1 MQSKGGF
8 YITQIKQRSDRI
20 FERLLLQHGIELNGG
35 QGRILFVLWQE
46 DGLTMTELSKR
57 TSLAKNTLT
66 VVIDGMVKKG
76 IVLRTQNPQN
86 RRETRIRLT
95 EQAKSLQQHYE
106 AVSDQMTAMFYAGF
120 TEQEQSECEKYLL
133 RILNT
138 LTNIE
143 KTGKE

>member
-8 YITQIKQRSDRI
+8 YITQIKQRADRI
-20 FERLLLQHGIELNGG
+20 FERLLLQNGIELNGG
-35 QGRILFVLWQE
+35 QGRILFVLWQQ
-46 DGLTMTELSKR
+46 DCLTMTEISKQ

-76 IVLRTQNPQN
+76 IVLRKQNPLN
-86 RRETRIRLT
+86 RREIRIHLT
-95 EQAKSLQQHYE
+95 EQAKALQQHYE
-106 AVSDQMTAMFYAGF
+106 TVSAKMTAMFYTGF
-120 TEQEQSECEKYLL
+120 TEQEQCECENYLL

-143 KTGKE
+143 EIEKG

>member
-143 KTGKE
+143 ETGKE